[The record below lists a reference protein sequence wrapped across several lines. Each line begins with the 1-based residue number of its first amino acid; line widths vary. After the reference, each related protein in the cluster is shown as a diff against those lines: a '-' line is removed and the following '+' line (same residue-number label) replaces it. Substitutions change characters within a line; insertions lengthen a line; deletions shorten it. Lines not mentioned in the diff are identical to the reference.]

1 MAANEYYSP
10 APSPGNGRRYD
21 ARPPRLPLDPY
32 ATYSSHPTQP
42 SPQPSPPQIS
52 SPYEDTR
59 YRPYA
64 DQSQQ
69 SIPSPYYA
77 SGAGG
82 RETEPNPY
90 ADDIPLRQHPSKRNS
105 EILHDPLPHDPA
117 IIDRP
122 AQNAVRRRKQGFLGG
137 GKIPWIVYTLTL
149 IQVSVF
155 IAELVKNG
163 EFDPSDA
170 SSSHLMCSGVL
181 TKTPIEVHP
190 SFNPM
195 IGPSPYVLINMGARY
210 VPCMRQ
216 TSEGLD
222 TTIDWPCPNTTSTS
236 LDDTSNQCQLNS
248 LCGFH
253 DKVYTTS
260 NPPNQWFRFIIPMFL
275 HAGFIHIAFNMLLQ
289 ILLGKEIEI
298 LIGSIRFLIIYLSSG
313 IFGFI
318 LGGNFAPQGI
328 ASTGASGSLFG
339 IIAIMLLDLLYHW
352 GERRSPWGDLAWLVF
367 DIVISFAL
375 GLLPGL
381 DNFSHIGG
389 FLMGLV
395 LGICLIHSPEIL
407 RQRIREDLPPYASVQ
422 QARRLADNGDIKTF
436 VKEPVA
442 FVKGRKPL
450 WWTWWLVRAAALIG
464 AFVVFTVLLKNF
476 YKADP
481 KTCHWC
487 RYLSCIVS
495 PKYLMTVVTT
505 SKADCRTL
513 RIGVILAIYRRQTAR
528 PAASGIF
535 SADRWRLTWGSSS
548 EVSYMGNGS
557 RGCEAA
563 HPWLGFDESIART
576 VMHWRGVGLFMEHYA
591 TAS

>member
-1 MAANEYYSP
+1 MAANEHYN
-10 APSPGNGRRYD
+10 PSPSPRNGRRYD
-21 ARPPRLPLDPY
+21 APSPRLPLDPY

-42 SPQPSPPQIS
+42 SPPHVP
-52 SPYEDTR
+52 SPYEDTS

-64 DQSQQ
+64 DESQQ

-77 SGAGG
+77 SGGGG
-82 RETEPNPY
+82 RDTDPNPY
-90 ADDIPLRQHPSKRNS
+90 SDDIPLRQNPSKGSS
-105 EILHDPLPHDPA
+105 EMLRDPLPHDPT

-122 AQNAVRRRKQGFLGG
+122 AQGAVRRRGKQGFFGH
-137 GKIPWIVYTLTL
+137 GKVPWIVYTLTL
-149 IQVSVF
+149 IQVCVF
-155 IAELVKNG
+155 IAELARNG
-163 EFDPSDA
+163 EFLAFYA
-170 SSSHLMCSGVL
+170 STSGLTYSGVL
-181 TKTPIEVHP
+181 TKTPIEIHP

-222 TTIDWPCPNTTSTS
+222 TTIEWPCPNTTSTS
-236 LDDTSNQCQLNS
+236 LDDTSNQCQLNN

-253 DKVYTTS
+253 DKAYTKS

-289 ILLGKEIEI
+289 ILLGREIEI

-318 LGGNFAPQGI
+318 LGANFAPQGI

-352 GERRSPWGDLAWLVF
+352 RERRSPWVDLAWLVF
-367 DIVISFAL
+367 DIVLSFAL

-407 RQRIREDLPPYASVQ
+407 RQRVGAGLPPYASVP
-422 QARRLADNGDIKTF
+422 QARKLADNGDIKAF

-442 FVKGRKPL
+442 FFKGRKPL
-450 WWTWWLVRAAALIG
+450 WWAWWLVRAAALIG
-464 AFVVFTVLLKNF
+464 AFVVFIILLKNF

-495 PKYLMTVVTT
+495 LKPSILAVILAKPDRRT
-505 SKADCRTL
+505 S
-513 RIGVILAIYRRQTAR
+513 RIGVTLAICRRQTGR
-528 PAASGIF
+528 QAASGIF
-535 SADRWRLTWGSSS
+535 SAGHWLPAWRIFF
-548 EVSYMGNGS
+548 EVLPIGNVS
-557 RGCEAA
+557 R
-563 HPWLGFDESIART
+563 
-576 VMHWRGVGLFMEHYA
+576 
-591 TAS
+591 

>member
-1 MAANEYYSP
+1 MAADQYYN
-10 APSPGNGRRYD
+10 PSPSPLNGQPYNT
-21 ARPPRLPLDPY
+21 PTPHLPLDNHAAY
-32 ATYSSHPTQP
+32 DNHPTQP
-42 SPQPSPPQIS
+42 SPPHIS
-52 SPYEDTR
+52 SPYEDTS

-64 DQSQQ
+64 DRSQQ

-77 SGAGG
+77 SGGGG
-82 RETEPNPY
+82 REPEPNAY
-90 ADDIPLRQHPSKRNS
+90 SDDIPLRQHPSKVSS
-105 EILHDPLPHDPA
+105 ELLRDPLPHDPA

-122 AQNAVRRRKQGFLGG
+122 THNAARRIRRPGFFGR
-137 GKIPWIVYTLTL
+137 GKIPWVVYTLTL
-149 IQVSVF
+149 IQVCVF
-155 IAELVKNG
+155 IAELAKNG
-163 EFDPSDA
+163 R
-170 SSSHLMCSGVL
+170 SSFPYTFGSYLTCSGVL
-181 TKTPIEVHP
+181 TKTPIEIHP

-216 TSEGLD
+216 TSQGLD
-222 TTIDWPCPNTTSTS
+222 TTIDWPCPNSTSTS

-253 DKVYTTS
+253 DKAYTKS
-260 NPPNQWFRFIIPMFL
+260 NPPNQWFRFIVPMFL
-275 HAGFIHIAFNMLLQ
+275 HAGIIHIAFNMLLQ
-289 ILLGKEIEI
+289 VLLGKEMEI

-352 GERRSPWGDLAWLVF
+352 GERQSPWVDFAWLMF
-367 DIVISFAL
+367 DIVLSFAL

-395 LGICLIHSPEIL
+395 LGICLIHSPELL
-407 RQRIREDLPPYASVQ
+407 RQRVGANLPPYASVR
-422 QARRLADNGDIKTF
+422 QARKLADNGDIKAF
-436 VKEPVA
+436 VKEPVS
-442 FVKGRKPL
+442 FFKGRKPL
-450 WWTWWLVRAAALIG
+450 WWAWWLVRAAALIG
-464 AFVVFTVLLKNF
+464 AFVVFIVLLKNF

-495 PKYLMTVVTT
+495 LTQPATCVTFSKTNRRT
-505 SKADCRTL
+505 SK
-513 RIGVILAIYRRQTAR
+513 IGVTLAIYRRRTGRQ
-528 PAASGIF
+528 AASGIF
-535 SADRWRLTWGSSS
+535 LPS
-548 EVSYMGNGS
+548 
-557 RGCEAA
+557 
-563 HPWLGFDESIART
+563 
-576 VMHWRGVGLFMEHYA
+576 HW
-591 TAS
+591 